1 MLLLS
6 PYQQSTQEKQIKARQ
21 EKTKTK
27 TRKEKEE
34 NQRINDLYSNEIFV
48 KKKN

>member
-21 EKTKTK
+21 EKTKT
-27 TRKEKEE
+27 RKEKEE
-34 NQRINDLYSNEIFV
+34 NQRINDLYSNVIFL

>member
-6 PYQQSTQEKQIKARQ
+6 PYQQSTPKKQIKARQ

-34 NQRINDLYSNEIFV
+34 NQRINDLYSNVIFV